1 MNNNLENLVKG
12 VSDINMDK
20 LDPNVSIDMEAPEFK
35 DFAKSMVDYIADYL
49 ENIRDRRVLSD
60 VKPGYLR
67 PLIPDA
73 APETPESWEDV
84 MKDIERV
91 IMPGVTH
98 WHSPK
103 FHAYFPTA
111 NSYPAIVADM
121 LSGAIACIGFSWI
134 ASPACTE
141 LEVVMLDW
149 LGKMIGLPKEF
160 LACSGGKGGG
170 VIQGTASEATLVALL
185 GAKAKKIEEIKKL
198 HPDWS
203 ESTIISKLVGYSSS
217 QAHSSVER
225 AGLLGGVKLRG
236 VPADKDN
243 RLRGE
248 ALEAAIKKDLEDGL
262 IPFYAVVTLG
272 TTNTCAFDYLDECG
286 PVGNKYG
293 VWIHVDA
300 AYAGAAFICP
310 EYRHLMK
317 GIETADSFNFNPHKW
332 MLVNFDC
339 SAMWLK
345 DPSWVVNAFNVDP
358 LYLKHDMQGSVPDY
372 RHWQIPL
379 GRRFRALKL
388 WFVLRLYGVQN
399 LQAHIRR
406 HCGYATHFA
415 DLCRADDRFEIVGDV
430 NMGLVCFRL
439 KGPNEQSEKLLK
451 HINGRG
457 NIHMVP
463 SKINDVYFLRM
474 AVCSRF
480 TKSEDMDYSW
490 NEISEA
496 ANDICKE

>member
-1 MNNNLENLVKG
+1 
-12 VSDINMDK
+12 
-20 LDPNVSIDMEAPEFK
+20 MEAPEFR
-35 DFAKSMVDYIADYL
+35 DFARDMVDYIADYL
-49 ENIRDRRVLSD
+49 ENIRDRRVLPL

-67 PLIPDA
+67 PLIPKL
-73 APETPESWEDV
+73 APEKPDTWEDV

-121 LSGAIACIGFSWI
+121 LSGAIACIGFTWI

-149 LGKMIGLPKEF
+149 LGKMLELPKEF

-185 GAKAKKIEEIKKL
+185 GAKAKKIRVVKKE
-198 HPDWS
+198 HPDWDAI
-203 ESTIISKLVGYSSS
+203 TIISKLVGYISV
-217 QAHSSVER
+217 QVHSSVER
-225 AGLLGGVKLRG
+225 AGLLGGIKLRS
-236 VPADKDN
+236 VLVDDIIS
-243 RLRGE
+243 LRGD

-272 TTNTCAFDYLDECG
+272 TTNSCAFDRLDECG
-286 PVGNKYG
+286 VVGNKYN
-293 VWIHVDA
+293 VWVHVDA
-300 AYAGAAFICP
+300 AYAGSAFICP

-317 GIETADSFNFNPHKW
+317 GIERADSFNFNPHKW

-358 LYLKHDMQGSVPDY
+358 LYLKHDMQGSAPDY

-388 WFVLRLYGVQN
+388 WFVLRLYGVEN

-406 HCGYATHFA
+406 HCNFA
-415 DLCRADDRFEIVGDV
+415 KQFEQLCRADDRFEIEREV

-439 KGPNEQSEKLLK
+439 KGSNELNETLLK
-451 HINGRG
+451 RINGRG

-463 SKINDVYFLRM
+463 AKIRDVYFLRM

-480 TKSEDMDYSW
+480 TITVDMEYSW
-490 NEISEA
+490 KEVSA
-496 ANDICKE
+496 AADEVLIGQGLY